1 MTFGEITIFLVL
13 CTVVLYVWFFR
24 VKDDDYTEQKN
35 ILFDKEEIKK
45 QSEEGKHE

>member
-1 MTFGEITIFLVL
+1 MSFGTLTIILII

-24 VKDDDYTEQKN
+24 VKDDDYKDQKN
-35 ILFDKEEIKK
+35 ILFSEEELKK